1 MQIGFMILMFVLG
14 ACFGSFSCCIAR
26 RIKHKQSH
34 KHPLGHRSV
43 CLHCRYQLKWYDNIP
58 IISWLALGGKCRKCH
73 RQIGVLEIA
82 SEILTAL
89 AFLLL
94 SLSID
99 ISTASIIE
107 WIVFIAT
114 IVFSIILAFLA
125 IYDGAYG
132 ELPTSTLILAIILAI
147 IVLIAKEIKIISM
160 HPFSPELIY
169 QPLLAVLILG
179 GLYLALYLFSK
190 GKWVGDGDWLLGTA
204 IGTALFSPWLALIT
218 LFISNFFATI
228 IMYPV
233 TRFQRN
239 QKVHFGPFLVIAFVI
254 TYAFSVFFLSFVI

>member
-14 ACFGSFSCCIAR
+14 ACFGSFSCCTAR

-34 KHPLGHRSV
+34 KHSLGHRSV

-99 ISTASIIE
+99 ISTASTIE
-107 WIVFIAT
+107 WVIFITTT
-114 IVFSIILAFLA
+114 IFCITLAFLA

-147 IVLIAKEIKIISM
+147 IVLIAKEIKILSM

-218 LFISNFFATI
+218 LFISNFLATI

-233 TRFQRN
+233 AKSQKN
-239 QKVHFGPFLVIAFVI
+239 QKVHFGPFLVIGFVI
-254 TYAFSVFFLSFVI
+254 AYAFSDFFLSFMV